1 VGNKNGDLALMFDP
15 LEEAS
20 VAYSRAVPDK
30 RGYGKVVI
38 AVSA

>member
-1 VGNKNGDLALMFDP
+1 VSAVVP

-20 VAYSRAVPDK
+20 VAYSRAIPDK